1 MNIIEILSDISA
13 DIRRGNES
21 TRGFGRWGRGLGTV
35 MLLIPHLLGA
45 LVGCAVARM
54 FQVDSGGYLYFG
66 ILFAYLGGVVKS
78 TLMDRLSLIE
88 GLIKN
93 FIIMAGFGILILI
106 VSFIKKD

>member
-1 MNIIEILSDISA
+1 MNISDILSDISA

-21 TRGFGRWGRGLGTV
+21 TRGYGRLGRGLGTV
-35 MLLIPHLLGA
+35 ILFIPHLLGA

-54 FQVDSGGYLYFG
+54 FQTDGNGYIYFG

-106 VSFIKKD
+106 ASFMRKD